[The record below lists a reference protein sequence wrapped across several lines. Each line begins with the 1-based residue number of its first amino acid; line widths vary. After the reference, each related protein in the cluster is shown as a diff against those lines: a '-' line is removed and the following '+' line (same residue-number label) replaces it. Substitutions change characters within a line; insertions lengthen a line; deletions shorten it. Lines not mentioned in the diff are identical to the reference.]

1 MGHIIRGKA
10 KLLNRLRR
18 LRGQIDA
25 VERAIEADEGCT
37 EVLHRVAAARGAI
50 SALMS
55 EVLELHLRRHVLTST
70 ARANTKAADELI
82 EVVKTYLH

>member
-1 MGHIIRGKA
+1 MGHVIRGKA

-25 VERAIEADEGCT
+25 VERAIGADEGCT

-70 ARANTKAADELI
+70 ARANIKAADELI